1 MSCALNTVTAYLG
14 KGKSTTTAERY
25 QWDYGQVLRIEGINL
40 PYSFQTHFSNQPR
53 VGTAKTFIGTDDAVE
68 IPDEYLITG
77 KTIYAWIFLHDSE
90 TDGETVYTITI
101 PVIPRPQ
108 PVDEEPTP
116 VQQSEINQLINALN
130 NGVERAETAAD
141 SAEASATASAA
152 SADESAGSATT
163 AAQKA
168 SEAAISAENAEQS
181 AQAAAASATA
191 ASGSASAAAQSA
203 TEAAASASDAQD
215 SADDAAESA
224 DRAEQ
229 AAGQSGYMF
238 FYIDGRGHLIY
249 QRTPNVNVDFYL
261 QDGHLFVGAIA

>member
-1 MSCALNTVTAYLG
+1 MSCAMNVVTAYLG
-14 KGKSTTTAERY
+14 NNRATTTAGRY

-53 VGTAKTFIGTDDAVE
+53 VGTAKTFIGTDRAVE

-116 VQQSEINQLINALN
+116 VQQSEINQLINVLN

-141 SAEASATASAA
+141 NAEASATASQA
-152 SADESAGSATT
+152 SAEESAGSATT

-168 SEAAISAENAEQS
+168 EEAATSAGNAAQS
-181 AQAAAASATA
+181 AQAAAASETA
-191 ASGSASAAAQSA
+191 ACQSASAAAES
-203 TEAAASASDAQD
+203 EAAAQA

-238 FYIDGRGHLIY
+238 FYIDERGHLIY

>member
-1 MSCALNTVTAYLG
+1 MNVVTAYLG
-14 KGKSTTTAERY
+14 NNRATTTAGRY

-53 VGTAKTFIGTDDAVE
+53 VGTAKTFIGTDGAVE

-141 SAEASATASAA
+141 SAEASATASQA
-152 SADESAGSATT
+152 SAEESAGSATT

-168 SEAAISAENAEQS
+168 EEAATSAGNAAQS
-181 AQAAAASATA
+181 AQAAAASETA
-191 ASGSASAAAQSA
+191 AGQSASAAAES
-203 TEAAASASDAQD
+203 EAAAQA

-238 FYIDGRGHLIY
+238 FYIDERGHLIY

>member
-1 MSCALNTVTAYLG
+1 MSCAMNVVTAYLG
-14 KGKSTTTAERY
+14 NNRATTTAGRY

-53 VGTAKTFIGTDDAVE
+53 VGTAKTFIGTDGAVE

-116 VQQSEINQLINALN
+116 VQQSEINQLINVLN

-141 SAEASATASAA
+141 NAEASATASQA
-152 SADESAGSATT
+152 SAEESAGSATT

-168 SEAAISAENAEQS
+168 EEAATSAGNAAQS
-181 AQAAAASATA
+181 AQAAAASETA
-191 ASGSASAAAQSA
+191 ACQSASAAAES
-203 TEAAASASDAQD
+203 EAAAQA

-238 FYIDGRGHLIY
+238 FYIDERGHLIY

>member
-40 PYSFQTHFSNQPR
+40 PHSFQTHFSNQPR
-53 VGTAKTFIGTDDAVE
+53 VGTAKTFIGTDGAVE

-116 VQQSEINQLINALN
+116 VQQSEINQLMAALN
-130 NGVERAETAAD
+130 SGVDRAETAAD
-141 SAEASATASAA
+141 SAEASATAATEAA
-152 SADESAGSATT
+152 EQTSADAITT
-163 AAQKA
+163 AQNAAEAGQAAQVAQSASQAA
-168 SEAAISAENAEQS
+168 SEAAVNASESEVNAGKSAEE
-181 AQAAAASATA
+181 
-191 ASGSASAAAQSA
+191 
-203 TEAAASASDAQD
+203 
-215 SADDAAESA
+215 AAESA

-229 AAGQSGYMF
+229 AAATAGYMY
-238 FYIDGRGHLIY
+238 FYIDENGDLIY
-249 QRTPNVNVDFYL
+249 TKTPNAEADFYL
-261 QDGHLFVGAIA
+261 SDGDLYMRATA